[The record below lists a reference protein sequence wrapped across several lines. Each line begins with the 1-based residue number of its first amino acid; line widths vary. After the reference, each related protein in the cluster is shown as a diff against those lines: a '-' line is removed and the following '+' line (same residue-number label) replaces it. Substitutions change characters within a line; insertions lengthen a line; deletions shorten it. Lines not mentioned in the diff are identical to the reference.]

1 MKKRLD
7 TPQFAYPKGSE
18 WRKWDLHIHS
28 NASDGSL
35 SCEVI
40 VQQAKKKDLS
50 VIALT
55 DHHTT
60 KNIDKIRE
68 IGKAKGLAVIAGIEF
83 RTEYGDKSVHMI
95 GLFPEVHGEYE
106 LDGKNLEDLVL
117 NQLGLSEA
125 KMIAAGNRELEKKSK
140 GNPSAEEARKQGMFL
155 VQVDFKTAANLI
167 HKYGGL
173 VVAHAGSK
181 ENSFDREMKHL
192 GKPGVTLANSL
203 GPVKEEL
210 LSSGYIDICEI
221 RKENDNAE
229 FYLNNFDKPSIT
241 ASDAHELEDIGSR
254 FAWIKADPCFEGLRS
269 IVHEPKSRVCLSDRP
284 EVLERVRQNG
294 TKYISNLAIS
304 AIPQYDG
311 RNGQWFKNVSMD
323 FGNELTVIIG
333 NKGSG
338 KSAITDIMGLCG
350 HSRYYPH
357 FSFLKQDRFLE
368 NGYADKFTACLQW
381 VSPEKKSSKCL
392 CEPVDLTS
400 PEDVKYLPQG
410 YFERVCNEIANLDE
424 FKREINSVVFQHIP
438 EEKRLK
444 KETFD
449 DFLDF
454 KRTSIERVVA
464 SKKQTLHELNH
475 QIAQLEKKRNPV
487 YHEELNKQRQAKQD
501 ELDALPVPKKV
512 AAPSKASTKDP
523 NAKAAISEIR
533 SLTTAASRLKR
544 QIAGVQ
550 TRIQRQNGQLETLRQ
565 FLREL
570 VQKKQDLDEFVLS
583 FASRLKALKNFEIGK
598 VISYRIDTGP
608 IRRLIDDLKAAVTN
622 ESNRVSEESVKGI
635 SGEELSLVVQLEEK
649 ERDIKRLQSKLDE
662 PNRKYEDYRKAFKTW
677 KDKAAKLRGSA
688 TTIGTLKYFDAQ
700 TDYFEKGLYRDIARK
715 RKDRS
720 HIVREIYS
728 ARMEILEIY
737 AQLKQFIDQVIER
750 NQDKVEKYEINIL
763 AEFGLAE
770 EFIPNLLGYIYK
782 NVVGTYRG
790 AEAAENT
797 LLSMIHKVNPN
808 DLDSIMPFLDRVIL
822 SLERDERLE
831 LMEPRFID
839 DQVEDMDGLY
849 DYLFSLDYIEA
860 NYELKLGNKKL
871 EKLSPGEKGAL
882 LIVFY
887 LLLDKSDKPLI
898 LDQPEDNLDNESVS
912 KILVPFLKEARKR
925 RQIIMVT
932 HNPNLAVYAD
942 AEQVIRVDIDKNG
955 ANLFHFCSGGI
966 DNLAIK
972 EHIVNVLEGTMPAF
986 ANRSRKYSE
995 K

>member
-1 MKKRLD
+1 MKKGFH
-7 TPQFAYPKGSE
+7 TPQIVYPKGSE

-28 NASDGSL
+28 DASDSNL
-35 SCEVI
+35 SCEAI
-40 VQQAKKKDLS
+40 VHQAKKKDLS

-55 DHHTT
+55 DHHST
-60 KNIDKIRE
+60 KNIDQIRA
-68 IGKAKGLAVIAGIEF
+68 IGKENGIAVIAGIEF

-95 GLFPEVHGEYE
+95 GLFPERHGEYE

-125 KMIAAGNRELEKKSK
+125 KMIAAGKRALEKKGK
-140 GNPSAEEARKQGMFL
+140 ANPSEEEARKEGMFL
-155 VQVDFKTAANLI
+155 VQVDFKTAAKLI
-167 HKYGGL
+167 HSHGGL

-192 GKPGVTLANSL
+192 GKPGVTLANCL

-229 FYLNNFDKPSIT
+229 FYLSNFGKPSIT
-241 ASDAHELEDIGSR
+241 ASDAHELQEIGSR

-269 IVHEPKSRVCLSDRP
+269 IVYEPKSRVCLADRP
-284 EVLERVRQNG
+284 DVLERVKQNG
-294 TKYISNLAIS
+294 TKYISNLSIS

-311 RNGQWFKNVSMD
+311 RNGQWFANVSMD

-338 KSAITDIMGLCG
+338 KSAITDIIGLCG

-357 FSFLKQDRFLE
+357 FSFLKQGRFLE
-368 NGYADKFTACLQW
+368 NGYADKFAACLQW
-381 VSPEKKSSKCL
+381 VSLEKKSSKCL

-410 YFERVCNEIANLDE
+410 YFEKVCNEIANLDE
-424 FKREINSVVFQHIP
+424 FKKEINSVVFQHIP

-449 DFLDF
+449 DFLDL
-454 KRTSIERVVA
+454 KRTSIERIVA

-475 QIAQLEKKRNPV
+475 QIAQLERKRNPV
-487 YHEELNKQRQAKQD
+487 YLEELKKQRQAKQD
-501 ELDALPVPKKV
+501 ELDALPVPKTV
-512 AAPSKASTKDP
+512 TPPSKAHAQDP
-523 NAKAAISEIR
+523 NAKAALSQIR
-533 SLTTAASRLKR
+533 TLTTGASRLKR
-544 QIAGVQ
+544 QIAAVQ

-565 FLREL
+565 FQREL

-583 FASRLKALKNFEIGK
+583 FASQLKGLKSFDISK

-608 IRRLIDDLKAAVTN
+608 IRRLIDDLKTAVTN
-622 ESNRVSEESVKGI
+622 ESNRVSEESVKGGA
-635 SGEELSLVVQLEEK
+635 GEELSLVVQLEEK
-649 ERDIKRLQSKLDE
+649 ERTIKRLQSKLDE
-662 PNRKYEDYRKAFKTW
+662 PNRRYQEYRKAFKTW

-688 TTIGTLKYFDAQ
+688 TTTGTLKYFDAQ
-700 TDYFEKGLYRDIARK
+700 TDYLKKGLDRDIGKK
-715 RKDRS
+715 RKDRFQ
-720 HIVREIYS
+720 IVREIYG

-737 AQLKQFIDQVIER
+737 AQLKEFIDQVIER
-750 NQDKVEKYEINIL
+750 NRDRVEKYDINIL
-763 AEFGLAE
+763 AEFMLAE
-770 EFIPNLLGYIYK
+770 DFIPNLLDYIYK
-782 NVVGTYRG
+782 NVMGTYRG
-790 AEAAENT
+790 AEAAENV
-797 LLSMIHKVNPN
+797 LLSIVGQLNPN
-808 DLDSIMPFLDRVIL
+808 DVDSILSFLDRVIL

-831 LMEPRFID
+831 AMDPRFID
-839 DQVEDMDGLY
+839 DQVGDMDGLY
-849 DYLFSLDYIEA
+849 DYLFSLDYLGA

-887 LLLDKSDKPLI
+887 LLLDKSDKPLV

-942 AEQVIRVDIDKNG
+942 AEQVIRVGIDKDG

-966 DNLAIK
+966 DNPAIK

-986 ANRSRKYSE
+986 SNRSRKYSE
-995 K
+995 N